1 MNFKKLELTGFK
13 SFFDKTT
20 FLIEDGLTGIV
31 GPNGCGKSNIV
42 ESLRWCMGETSA
54 KSMRGS
60 GMEDVIFS
68 GTSNKTAKN
77 ISEVAITIDNS
88 RKEGQGRYIELDEV
102 LIRRRIERE
111 KGSKYFINE
120 KEVRA
125 KDVQTF
131 FADLSTG
138 AHSPSI
144 ISQGRIGMIVTA
156 KPTERKSV
164 LEEAAGISGIHLR
177 RHEAETRLNAA
188 ENNLKRADELK
199 KQQEKQLENLKKQAE
214 EATKYREISEKI
226 KSIEAGL
233 YHLKLQDIEKENS
246 GIKKKLNEID
256 NEMNSVKTD
265 MGHNNEL
272 IEEENKKLQPLRD
285 KKIENLSTL
294 QKINL
299 EISNLD
305 EKEKRV
311 KDLNIKL
318 LSNIKVIQSD
328 LEREKSIS
336 LDASLNEKR
345 ILEEKNEL
353 LKTEKQLFDIEKKSE
368 IDLDVSKSVLKD
380 QQIKLDSFLG
390 KKLDSID
397 LKGQLKILK
406 EVEEVNNSAI
416 QNLKE
421 SDVNGANKNLI
432 KLNDLLK
439 NQIQN
444 IESVDSNDLTV
455 NLKEL
460 VSDITLSQ
468 EKYATSYGKNQSI
481 RNDSVKRKE
490 RIKSIDQELENW
502 KDLKLNSEKMI
513 LKLSERIK
521 KVELELEEN
530 QKNPE
535 QIGIS
540 KGQNIQNLENT
551 KKQNEELDREIEK
564 IETKYISMDQK
575 LKTIQEKFT
584 VLRENKARLEAT
596 TEGID
601 QRKMDLTYL
610 VRNELKVENINNL
623 LSLSDLQSIEKMP
636 SVEEQEEKLSN
647 MKKDRESLGS
657 VNLRADVETEKYK
670 TTIKKMEDDRADL
683 VSAIVKLKAS
693 INELNQRGRERL
705 LEAFNKVNRK
715 FNEVFTKL
723 FNGGSAKLEL
733 VDSDDPLEA
742 GLEMLVSPPGKRLQS
757 ITLLS
762 GGEQALTAISLVF
775 AIFLTNPSPICIL
788 DEVDA
793 PLDDANV
800 TRFCSLLDQLISI
813 TKTKFIIIT
822 HHALTMSKMNRLYG
836 VTMPEKGISKLVAVN
851 LERAEELVA

>member
-1 MNFKKLELTGFK
+1 MNFKKLELVGFK

-20 FLIEDGLTGIV
+20 FFIQDGLTGIV

-60 GMEDVIFS
+60 GMEDIIFS
-68 GTSNKTAKN
+68 GTSNKPAKN
-77 ISEVAITIDNS
+77 ISEVTITVDNS
-88 RKEGQGRYIELDEV
+88 KKEGQGRYIEMDEI
-102 LIRRRIERE
+102 LIKRRIERE

-144 ISQGRIGMIVTA
+144 ISQGRIGLIVTA
-156 KPTERKSV
+156 KPQERKSV

-177 RHEAETRLNAA
+177 RHEAEMRLNAA

-199 KQQEKQLENLKKQAE
+199 RQQEKQLENLQKQAE
-214 EATKYREISEKI
+214 EATKYKKISEEI
-226 KSIEAGL
+226 KSVEAGL
-233 YHLKLQDIEKENS
+233 YHLKLQDIEKETNE
-246 GIKKKLNEID
+246 IKKKLSEVD
-256 NEMNSVKTD
+256 NDMAVVKTD
-265 MGHNNEL
+265 IAHNNEL
-272 IEEENKKLQPLRD
+272 IEDENKKLQPLRD

-299 EISNLD
+299 EIENLN
-305 EKEKRV
+305 EEEKRV

-318 LSNIKVIQSD
+318 ISNIKVIQSD

-368 IDLDVSKSVLKD
+368 IDLDVSKSDLKD

-390 KKLDSID
+390 KKLESID
-397 LKGQLKILK
+397 LKGQVKALK
-406 EVEEVNNSAI
+406 EFEETNNFAI
-416 QNLKE
+416 QNLKSSNIDE
-421 SDVNGANKNLI
+421 AIKNLD
-432 KLNDLLK
+432 KLNNLFK
-439 NQIQN
+439 SQIEN
-444 IESVDSNDLTV
+444 INNADRNDLTV
-455 NLKEL
+455 DLQKL
-460 VSDITLSQ
+460 ISDITLSQ

-481 RNDSVKRKE
+481 RSDSVKRKE
-490 RIKSIDQELENW
+490 RIKNIDKELENW

-513 LKLSERIK
+513 LELSKRVKKL
-521 KVELELEEN
+521 ELELEEN

-551 KKQNEELDREIEK
+551 KKQNEELSSEIEK
-564 IETKYISMDQK
+564 AETKYLSMNEK

-584 VLRENKARLEAT
+584 VLRENKARLGAT
-596 TEGID
+596 IEGID
-601 QRKMDLTYL
+601 QRKMDLIYL
-610 VRNELKVENINNL
+610 VKNELKIENINNL
-623 LSLSDLQSIEKMP
+623 LLQSDLRDIEKMP
-636 SVEEQEEKLSN
+636 SVENQEKKLAN

-657 VNLRADVETEKYK
+657 VNLRADVETEKFK

-683 VSAIVKLKAS
+683 VSAILKLKTS
-693 INELNQRGRERL
+693 INELNQKGRERL
-705 LEAFNKVNRK
+705 LDAFNKVNRK

-733 VDSDDPLEA
+733 VDSDDPLDA

-762 GGEQALTAISLVF
+762 GGEQALTAISLIF

-851 LERAEELVA
+851 LQKAEELVA